1 MRLYVCSALVR
12 QAAPLSDPSSEDML
26 TNAMHDDVLSMAIMQ
41 HFPGCHIHETLGA
54 GGVSACFAAEM
65 DDCTEVAVKVTRKGY
80 RTAGTNIESFAEVKD

>member
-41 HFPGCHIHETLGA
+41 HFPGCIYMRRWA
-54 GGVSACFAAEM
+54 P
-65 DDCTEVAVKVTRKGY
+65 VA
-80 RTAGTNIESFAEVKD
+80 